1 MNERNEA
8 GCTDLGKGEIASP
21 IPFFVSVGPRTLPAL
36 VLVHFQATFFLEV
49 SHYLNV
55 ERIKKDK
62 RLKKTRALLSEGAG
76 HKTGDDLLSRS
87 SVAALPSAIEGL
99 TSVFGM
105 GTCVSPHQ

>member
-49 SHYLNV
+49 THYSNV
-55 ERIKKDK
+55 SVYK
-62 RLKKTRALLSEGAG
+62 R
-76 HKTGDDLLSRS
+76 
-87 SVAALPSAIEGL
+87 
-99 TSVFGM
+99 
-105 GTCVSPHQ
+105 